1 MYLVGPSFYP
11 LYLVERIILILEL
24 RGILTENFLG
34 GDRSRTAEAWV
45 AGPSTY
51 PLDHEVL
58 VEGIILELPDEVQ
71 GRGILTDDGLRTEL
85 LTKYS
90 KSKSLTL
97 IGLGHPT
104 TELLR
109 SNNSGTS

>member
-1 MYLVGPSFYP
+1 
-11 LYLVERIILILEL
+11 
-24 RGILTENFLG
+24 
-34 GDRSRTAEAWV
+34 
-45 AGPSTY
+45 
-51 PLDHEVL
+51 
-58 VEGIILELPDEVQ
+58 LELPDEVQ